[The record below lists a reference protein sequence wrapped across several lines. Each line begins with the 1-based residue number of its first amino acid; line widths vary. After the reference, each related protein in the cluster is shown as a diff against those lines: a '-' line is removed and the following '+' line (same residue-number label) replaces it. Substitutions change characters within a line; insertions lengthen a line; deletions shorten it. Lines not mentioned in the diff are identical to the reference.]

1 MDGEEVESVAAAPL
15 PLPVG
20 SITIYRAYVKIP

>member
-1 MDGEEVESVAAAPL
+1 MYLASRAEETLLAPL

-20 SITIYRAYVKIP
+20 SSLLAVARKT